1 MKLANVVRQDVIEIG
16 IETNSDELKKL
27 LSELDNLRRSITN
40 LGKSDSIDNITDDTK
55 KLGEETRKS
64 TKSLKDMANTNTSKL
79 KSGLDKIKNSLDTI
93 AKKAAGAAY
102 QGLKKLAGISFK
114 ALTTGL
120 AAAATGIGV
129 LVSKAVSAYGDY
141 EQLKGGV
148 ETLFKG
154 NSDTVLKYAN
164 DAYKTAGLSANDYME
179 TVTSFSAS
187 LIQSLGGDTK
197 KAAEYSNIAI
207 TDMSDNAN
215 KMGTSMESLQ
225 YAYQG
230 FAKQNYTMLDNLKLG
245 YGGTKEEMKRLV
257 KDAAKIDKSIDSNSL
272 SYANIVKAI
281 HAVQENMGI
290 TGTTAKEASETI
302 QGSWS
307 SLKASWGNLMTS
319 LVTGGDSF
327 DQCVDNLISSALTF
341 KDNIMPAIEKALS
354 GIGKLIEKLAP
365 TLAEE
370 FPKLVDELLP
380 PLLKASTALLKGLI
394 KSLPTIIKT
403 LVKELPDII
412 KQIGEAIVEAFGGQ
426 SNFLG
431 KFGEAFVKN
440 AGTLAKAVP
449 YILGLVGAFLAF
461 KKVNSVVSVFS
472 GLFGKSSGQG
482 SGSGIGK
489 GSGGIFSSLANLK
502 PSIILKALGNVAIIL
517 GGLTILATFFMKV
530 APYLAQ
536 LSDFKSIIEVISVI
550 AILGVVGSALTQLAG
565 IVGKI
570 PVSTVAKGLANIAII
585 IAGMSALFILIG
597 AVSFLDFDYGKILKI
612 IGIITLLGAVGSALA
627 IFAGIV
633 GLIPIPVV
641 LAGLANIAL
650 VISGITAIIVAFGAL
665 SKISGFSDFVES
677 GGNLLAKLFNAIGK
691 IAGSLVGGLGEGISN
706 SLPKIGENLTKFVE
720 ALKPM
725 FTMFQ
730 GVDMSGA
737 GAFFSAL
744 GGFMLKMA
752 GEKLLSFFTGGTELG
767 TLGTE
772 LTTFAEKASGFFTKV
787 SGFPENGFTNATKL
801 FQCLS
806 GLGNLPGSG
815 GIVQWFQGEVDYSKI
830 ATGLGQLSGEKVRKF
845 FEFTSGIKAEAF
857 DGATK
862 LFDCLSGIGKLP
874 NSGGVVQW
882 FQGEVNYAKIAT
894 GLGNLSSDNIKKFF
908 EFTSSLK
915 AEAFDSAIKL
925 FDCLNGIG
933 KLPNSG
939 GVVGWFQ
946 GEVDYAQIA
955 EGLGHLSSDN
965 VKKFFQMAES
975 LSPKAFENTQ
985 TLFNTLAGIKDL
997 PDDGGLF
1004 GWITGDDD
1012 TNDLLE
1018 LGNSLGKFTEKA
1030 SAFFKEVN
1038 GLNLSNLNG
1047 LWESLRKSEDITG
1060 DSLAKVGENI
1070 SEIVKKVTKLPEQM
1084 GEGIKSAGQSL
1095 SDSLVSIWKEA
1106 AKAMA
1111 NPVNKVIEGAN
1122 WILKEFGSDKKI
1134 ASWTPYA
1141 KGTDGHK
1148 GGNALVNDGR
1158 GAELVQMPNGNT
1170 FIPQGK
1176 NVFIPNAPKGM
1187 KVLPAEQTARLL
1199 GRKSPTFK
1207 YAKGTGNI
1215 DIWSYIDDAKGLV
1228 SAVTDKYVSYDG
1240 LSGYALSA
1248 GKGMVTTITDQMSSW
1263 AKKLFDEMG
1272 AKSLADYVA
1281 SAGVE
1286 QWRSTVIRA
1295 LKMEGQYSVANVER
1309 TLFQMQTE
1317 SGGNPRA
1324 INLWDSNAKKGI
1336 PSKGLMQVI
1345 DPTFR
1350 AYARP
1355 GFNSNIYDPLSN
1367 ILASIRYAVSRYGS
1381 LGRAYRGVGYANGGL
1396 ITKPHVGL
1404 VGEAGDEMIIPL
1416 SSSKKERG
1424 LSLWAK
1430 AGEMLGVN
1438 LSSYTPESSDVTI
1451 SSNRNSGTVESNTYA
1466 PVFNLTLN
1474 GTSDDRATA
1483 RKVKQ
1488 WINEALDDAFMNMGS
1503 KARV

>member
-1 MKLANVVRQDVIEIG
+1 MVKLANVVRQDVIEIG

-40 LGKSDSIDNITDDTK
+40 LGKSDSIDNLTDDTK
-55 KLGEETRKS
+55 KLGEETKKS
-64 TKSLKDMANTNTSKL
+64 TKSIQNMANTNTSKL
-79 KSGLDKIKNSLDTI
+79 NSGLNKIKDNLNTI
-93 AKKAAGAAY
+93 AKKSAGAAY
-102 QGLKKLAGISFK
+102 NGLKKLAGISFK
-114 ALTTGL
+114 ALTAGL
-120 AAAATGIGV
+120 AAAATGIGAI
-129 LVSKAVSAYGDY
+129 VSKAVSSYGDY

-148 ETLFKG
+148 DTLFKDD
-154 NSDTVLKYAN
+154 SSTVLKNAKN
-164 DAYKTAGLSANDYME
+164 AYKTAGLSANDYME

-187 LIQSLGGDTK
+187 LLQSLGGDTK
-197 KAAEYSNIAI
+197 EAAEYGNMAI
-207 TDMSDNAN
+207 IDMSDNAN
-215 KMGTSMESLQ
+215 KMGTSMESIQ

-245 YGGTKEEMKRLV
+245 YGGTKEEMQRLV
-257 KDAAKIDKSIDSNSL
+257 KDAAKIDKSVKSNSL
-272 SYANIVKAI
+272 SYVNIVKAI
-281 HAVQENMGI
+281 HAVQYNMGI
-290 TGTTAKEASETI
+290 TGTTEEEAAKTI

-319 LVTGGDSF
+319 LVTGGDDF
-327 DQCVDNLISSALTF
+327 DQCVDNLISTALTF

-365 TLAEE
+365 TLEQE

-380 PLLKASTALLKGLI
+380 PLLKAATALLSGLI
-394 KSLPTIIKT
+394 KSLPTIVKT
-403 LVKELPDII
+403 IVKELPDII
-412 KQIGEAIVEAFGGQ
+412 QQIGNAIIEAFGGQ

-440 AGTLAKAVP
+440 AETLAKAVP

-461 KKVNSVVSVFS
+461 KKVSSIVSVFS

-482 SGSGIGK
+482 AGSGTGK
-489 GSGGIFSSLANLK
+489 SSGGIFNTLANLK
-502 PSIILKALGNVAIIL
+502 PSIILKALGNMAIIMT
-517 GGLTILATFFMKV
+517 GLIILTAAFMKV
-530 APYLAQ
+530 APYLTK
-536 LSDFKSIIEVISVI
+536 LSDFKSFVKLI
-550 AILGVVGSALTQLAG
+550 AVVSILGVVGSALAQLAG

-570 PVSTVAKGLANIAII
+570 PVSTVVKGLANIAII

-597 AVSFLDFDYGKILKI
+597 AVSFLDFDYGKIVKI
-612 IGIITLLGAVGSALA
+612 TGIIALLGTVGSALA

-650 VISGITAIIVAFGAL
+650 VLAGMTAIIVAFGAL
-665 SKISGFSDFVES
+665 SKIQGFSDFIES
-677 GGNLLAKLFNAIGK
+677 GGDLLAKLFNAMGK

-720 ALKPM
+720 AIKPM
-725 FTMFQ
+725 FKMFE

-744 GGFMLKMA
+744 GGFMLQMA

-772 LTTFAEKASGFFTKV
+772 LTTFADKASGFFTKV
-787 SGFPENGFTNATKL
+787 SSFPENGFTNATKL

-815 GIVQWFQGEVDYSKI
+815 GVVQWFQGEVDYSKI
-830 ATGLGQLSGEKVRKF
+830 ATGLGHLSGDNVKKF
-845 FEFTSGIKAEAF
+845 FEFTSGMKAEAF
-857 DGATK
+857 DSAVK

-874 NSGGVVQW
+874 NSGGVV
-882 FQGEVNYAKIAT
+882 
-894 GLGNLSSDNIKKFF
+894 
-908 EFTSSLK
+908 
-915 AEAFDSAIKL
+915 
-925 FDCLNGIG
+925 
-933 KLPNSG
+933 
-939 GVVGWFQ
+939 GWFQ
-946 GEVDYAQIA
+946 GDINYEEIA
-955 EGLGHLSSDN
+955 KGLGHLSGDD

-975 LSPKAFENTQ
+975 LSPQAFENTKN
-985 TLFNTLAGIKDL
+985 LFNTLGGIKDL

-1018 LGNSLGKFTEKA
+1018 LGKSLGKFTEKA

-1038 GLNLSNLNG
+1038 GLNLGNLNG
-1047 LWESLRKSEDITG
+1047 LWESLKKSEGITG
-1060 DSLAKVGENI
+1060 DSLQKVGENI
-1070 SEIVKKVTKLPEQM
+1070 DDIVSKVTELPKKM

-1095 SDSLVSIWKEA
+1095 SDSLVYIWQEA

-1111 NPVNKVIEGAN
+1111 TPVNKVIEGAN

-1158 GAELVQMPNGNT
+1158 GAELIQMPNGNT
-1170 FIPQGK
+1170 FIPQGR

-1187 KVLPAEQTARLL
+1187 KVLPAEKTAQLL
-1199 GRKSPTFK
+1199 GRKSPTFR

-1215 DIWSYIDDAKGLV
+1215 DIWNYIDDAKGLI
-1228 SAVTDKYVSYDG
+1228 SAVSNKFVSYEG

-1248 GKGMVTTITDQMSSW
+1248 GKGMVTTITDQMSTW

-1281 SAGVE
+1281 SGGVE

-1295 LKMEGQYSVANVER
+1295 LKMEGQYSAANVKR

-1396 ITKPHVGL
+1396 ITKPHFGL

-1424 LSLWAK
+1424 LSLWAQ
-1430 AGEMLGVN
+1430 AGELLGVN
-1438 LSSYTPESSDVTI
+1438 LSSYTPDSGDVTVR
-1451 SSNRNSGTVESNTYA
+1451 SNGNSGTTESNTYA

-1488 WINEALDDAFMNMGS
+1488 WINEALEDAFMNMGN